1 MAGMTTP
8 AIAAQLSAA
17 NADRLSAGNA
27 GRLYVGLDVGGTKVL
42 GVLVDID
49 GRVLHTVRLATQRGC
64 EGVVETAARAVER
77 LVTVAGLPLAALT
90 AVGMGVPGVVDP
102 ATGAVEQAVNLG
114 IDGSVA
120 LGSLLSTRLAG
131 VPVRTDNDL
140 NAAALGAAHL
150 LAKEHGA
157 PAVLDLAFLAL
168 GTGVAAGLLLDGVVR
183 RGHRGAA
190 GEIGHIPVVPDGLR
204 CPCGQ
209 RGCLEQYASGAALD
223 VLWPSRAGRPAPAE
237 LFEAAAAGDVN
248 AIRIKG
254 AFAGAVAAA
263 VRLLV
268 LTCDVERV
276 VIGGGVSALGAPLLQ
291 VVRSALTGQAAGSPF
306 LRSMNLARRVELAP
320 AGIPVAAIG
329 ASLLGTESQ
338 PRRVQSHRQSTV
350 FA

>member
-1 MAGMTTP
+1 MTT
-8 AIAAQLSAA
+8 
-17 NADRLSAGNA
+17 AGNA
-27 GRLYVGLDVGGTKVL
+27 ERLCVGLDVGGTKVL
-42 GVLVDID
+42 GVLVDSD
-49 GRVLHTVRLATQRGC
+49 GRVLRTVRVPTQQGC
-64 EGVVETAARAVER
+64 EGVVETAALAVTR
-77 LVTVAGLPLAALT
+77 LVEVAGLPLSALT

-131 VPVRTDNDL
+131 LPVRADNDL

-150 LAKEHGA
+150 LGLRSGR
-157 PAVLDLAFLAL
+157 PAAIDLAFLAL
-168 GTGVAAGLLLDGVVR
+168 GTGVAAGLVLDGVVR

-190 GEIGHIPVVPDGLR
+190 GEIGHIPVVPGGLL

-209 RGCLEQYASGAALD
+209 RGCLEQYASGSALD
-223 VLWPSRAGRPAPAE
+223 VLWPSPSGVPAPAE
-237 LFEAAAAGDVN
+237 LFAAAAAGDLD
-248 AIRIKG
+248 AIRIRG
-254 AFAGAVAAA
+254 AFAGAVASA

-291 VVRSALTGQAAGSPF
+291 TVRAALTDQASGSPF
-306 LRSMNLARRVELAP
+306 LRSMNLVRRVELAP
-320 AGIPVAAIG
+320 SGVPVAALG
-329 ASLLGTESQ
+329 ASLLGAEGPPRRSQSLVQ
-338 PRRVQSHRQSTV
+338 PRA